1 MKIREKIHLR
11 AYIVIGIVI
20 VLAIVIVLSMT
31 NILRPITSFSGIAK
45 KPQLPELQFVTRSNS
60 RLLLN
65 NQPFHFVGANMHW
78 LALDDSGNYTSHA
91 EVEDGFATAKA
102 MGLTVVRSHSLGISV
117 GCPNCIEPKLGVFN
131 SDSFQHIDDAI
142 NVARAYGIHLII
154 PLTDNYHYA
163 TGGKHTFTDWRS
175 ISNENEFY
183 TNAQVIQD
191 FETYISAL
199 LNHVNAYTGIAYKDE
214 PTIMAWETGNELT
227 PPTSWTQKIST
238 YIKSIDSRHLVIDGK
253 QGIDPQVASLSNIDI
268 VSNHYYPMNSKK
280 MTSDAENAQKAG
292 KVFLAGEFQWNDA
305 YGGDDLKTFLSTVL
319 SQPAIS
325 GALFWELWPH
335 RDPYGFLSNQPKFT
349 LHYPG
354 DTSSMQSHVDL
365 LRTYAF
371 EVAHVSQPAE
381 SVVGSPLLSTVI
393 RTDSQN
399 TLLWRGVVGAAS
411 YSVERSTDGPN
422 GPWTTICDKCA
433 TDMDV
438 PWIDS
443 SPPSSA
449 TWYKVVPYATA
460 GSAGS
465 SSNVYQ
471 ARSGNLLV
479 DTLDNWSNTYEH
491 SSNLSFDSSNSRY
504 MSNDSS
510 VVTRATATQEHI
522 TWREQGITSFQAI
535 TYFWPNEQ
543 IDNFSIYTSAD
554 GNIWTL
560 TQPEISE
567 VAGNWPKYV
576 YSVNGLSHTNYVKI
590 VWNNI
595 HGKKWSPTLGEISI
609 SYTQ

>member
-1 MKIREKIHLR
+1 MNINKKKRLR
-11 AYIVIGIVI
+11 VYIAVSSIA
-20 VLAIVIVLSMT
+20 VLAIIMALSIT
-31 NILRPITSFSGIAK
+31 NILHPGAFFHSGGK
-45 KPQLPELQFVTRSNS
+45 DSQLPALQFVTRSNS
-60 RLLLN
+60 QLLLN
-65 NQPFHFVGANMHW
+65 NSPFHFVGANMHW
-78 LALDDSGNYTSHA
+78 LALDDSGNYTSHS

-117 GCPNCIEPKLGVFN
+117 GCPNCIEPRLGVFN
-131 SDSFQHIDDAI
+131 SDSFQHVDDAI
-142 NVARAYGIHLII
+142 NAARAYGIHLII

-175 ISNENEFY
+175 IANENEFY

-199 LNHVNAYTGIAYKDE
+199 LNHVNTYTGIAYKDE
-214 PTIMAWETGNELT
+214 STIMAWETGNELI
-227 PPTSWTQKIST
+227 PPTSWTQQIST
-238 YIKSIDSRHLVIDGK
+238 YIKSIDSKHLVIDGR
-253 QGIDPQVASLSNIDI
+253 QGIDPQVASLSNVDI
-268 VSNHYYPMNSKK
+268 VSNHYYPMDSKQVA
-280 MTSDAENAQKAG
+280 SEAENAQKVG
-292 KVFLAGEFQWNDA
+292 KVFLAGEFQWNDT
-305 YGGDDLKTFLSTVL
+305 YGGDDLKTFLSTIL
-319 SQPAIS
+319 SKPVIG
-325 GALFWELWPH
+325 GALLWELWPH
-335 RDPYGFLSNQPKFT
+335 RDSYGFLSNQPKFT

-354 DTSSMQSHVDL
+354 DTSFMQSQVNL

-371 EVAHVSQPAE
+371 EAAHVSQPAE
-381 SVVGSPLLSTVI
+381 SVVGSPLLSTII

-399 TLLWRGVVGAAS
+399 TLLWHGAVGAAS
-411 YSVERSTDGPN
+411 YSIERSTASAN

-443 SPPSSA
+443 SLPSSA
-449 TWYKVVPYATA
+449 TWYKVVPYTLA
-460 GSAGS
+460 GVAGS

-471 ARSGNLLV
+471 ARAGSLLV

-491 SSNLSFDSSNSRY
+491 SSNLSFDSVNSQY

-510 VVTRATATQEHI
+510 VVTRATATHEHI
-522 TWREQGITSFQAI
+522 TWRERGITSFQAI

-554 GNIWTL
+554 GNTWKL
-560 TQPEISE
+560 TQPEMSE
-567 VAGNWPKYV
+567 VAGNWPQYV
-576 YSVNGLSHTNYVKI
+576 YSVNGLSDTNYVKI

-595 HGKKWSPTLGEISI
+595 HGKNWSPTLGEISI
-609 SYTQ
+609 SYIQ